1 MTQETKDKLVIRLHT
16 ELEIPLTQ
24 ALRLLN
30 DADFDY
36 IEAKEAYNE
45 LEESSSIT
53 KKSLLKG

>member
-30 DADFDY
+30 DADYDY
-36 IEAKEAYNE
+36 SEAKEVYIE
-45 LEESSSIT
+45 LDESTSRT